1 MVYCYYDN
9 KISKYEGGVMQVY
22 DTVFQIRVN
31 SKVLESAKEYS
42 TKSGMNLS
50 EELRKVLEKMDRL
63 NRKRE

>member
-1 MVYCYYDN
+1 
-9 KISKYEGGVMQVY
+9 MQVY

-42 TKSGMNLS
+42 TNSGINLS

>member
-1 MVYCYYDN
+1 
-9 KISKYEGGVMQVY
+9 MQVY

-42 TKSGMNLS
+42 TKSGINLS